1 MRKPEIWWIWIIVSD
16 TVCSERLRSKSDD
29 KLWLK
34 WPHQIRLKRKHQN
47 VPETLE
53 DKMQSDT
60 KKGKEGQVI
69 STKTL
74 CWWSADGGSEGR
86 GQRSGQWLT
95 GCQDQ
100 EIKEQNS
107 HNETHYNHQA
117 DWIRRAHT
125 HRFIHSQT
133 LQHCGTAEPLGQVGY
148 GYFFYILIGRHS
160 SVLQK

>member
-1 MRKPEIWWIWIIVSD
+1 MVDLNDCFRHCLLWKA
-16 TVCSERLRSKSDD
+16 DD

-34 WPHQIRLKRKHQN
+34 WPHQIRWKQKHQN

-60 KKGKEGQVI
+60 KKEEQGRVI
-69 STKTL
+69 STAEDAL
-74 CWWSADGGSEGR
+74 LMICWRWQW

-117 DWIRRAHT
+117 DWVSLAHT
-125 HRFIHSQT
+125 HRFIQSQT
-133 LQHCGTAEPLGQVGY
+133 LWHWGTAEPLCGESDTGI
-148 GYFFYILIGRHS
+148 FYILIRRHS